1 MKTLIFT
8 AAAAAFTV
16 LVAAPVPALAQA
28 DVEKPATVKCE
39 WQPQAPGPRAP
50 LSARSARRL
59 ATNATSGL
67 AKADRNAIRP
77 IPARPVATCGGCG
90 RNMVRAR
97 VAGTGPRLGRRER
110 CLLRP

>member
-50 LSARSARRL
+50 LSARVCKKVGDQRDQW
-59 ATNATSGL
+59 TG
-67 AKADRNAIRP
+67 K
-77 IPARPVATCGGCG
+77 GG
-90 RNMVRAR
+90 
-97 VAGTGPRLGRRER
+97 PE
-110 CLLRP
+110 

>member
-16 LVAAPVPALAQA
+16 LVATPVPALAQA

-50 LSARSARRL
+50 LSARVCKKVGDQRDQWTGKGGPECDPAYTGKTGRYVWRMRPVLSVSGA
-59 ATNATSGL
+59 AAIVVTSGTL
-67 AKADRNAIRP
+67 SWK
-77 IPARPVATCGGCG
+77 
-90 RNMVRAR
+90 
-97 VAGTGPRLGRRER
+97 L
-110 CLLRP
+110 